1 MNLIAFKKK
10 KKKKEKKKHYS
21 IHLCMCKK
29 TLVDSNINSVTFEK
43 KKKKEILF
51 NVFLFESSYLQIS
64 LMLAS
69 KLREKVF
76 FHAAKILE

>member
-29 TLVDSNINSVTFEK
+29 TPVDSNMNSVTFEEK
-43 KKKKEILF
+43 KKRKKHY
-51 NVFLFESSYLQIS
+51 SMYSYLNRHIF
-64 LMLAS
+64 
-69 KLREKVF
+69 K
-76 FHAAKILE
+76 FH